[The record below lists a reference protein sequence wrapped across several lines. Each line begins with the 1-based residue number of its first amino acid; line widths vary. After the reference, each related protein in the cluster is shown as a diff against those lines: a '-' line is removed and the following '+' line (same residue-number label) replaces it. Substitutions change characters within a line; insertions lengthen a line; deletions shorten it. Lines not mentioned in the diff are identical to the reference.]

1 MLLTAPC
8 AFGERQP
15 AKHFGTEVHCGL
27 RWHEPEDEVLSIITG
42 DGPWSRKVWQV
53 QQARRRAALGAA
65 VALRCT
71 EEEVAYDMLSAQAL
85 RDIRCKSE
93 VAKEAITWSPITIED
108 VKQKHTQSSPGVF
121 YGLEFPWNADLL
133 VEFGPEWLTK
143 AFHAAG
149 TLDANNSVTA
159 VIPERKITITAGNNA
174 AKILFEVRYA
184 KPTAD
189 LHTKLFAKIPWPNK
203 DKTRS
208 DRMLATLLSQA
219 YGERAEIN
227 ASRLL
232 ESRLTVRVPKFYFG
246 DISNESTNWIL
257 ITERIPFDQQ
267 EGENKVDPAYE
278 KCRDWELKGD
288 VRDYYYLLVR
298 VGARVSGA
306 YCTEKL
312 APKATLDKFFDN
324 SSARQMHE
332 WSKPEPEAE
341 FDRKFKF
348 ALDFL
353 QIHAKAIFPEA
364 IATAEFAKSYR
375 HVLATVNAYK
385 GEIEWWC
392 QRKPEYV
399 AWCHGNLN
407 VDNVFFW
414 RDPAGKLDCGVLDWG
429 GASTSSLGWKLW
441 WWLYGCEYEFLN
453 DNIDGLLKCFIDE
466 LHANGGPPLE
476 FEELKLQFVL
486 AAMSQGVGLLGAVPQ
501 IYGMCAKKQWET
513 ITERRDPRIAEN
525 VHGKNTLRIYISNF
539 SCLCRMI
546 SEWGIPDILDKWVDE
561 FCELTKSPKKTV
573 A

>member
-1 MLLTAPC
+1 MVQVWEVVGGADKGGILVRDGQATSSAQLE
-8 AFGERQP
+8 ERLASGALVEELELKGDRLQYRRLS
-15 AKHFGTEVHCGL
+15 GTG
-27 RWHEPEDEVLSIITG
+27 PETGWVSLQITG
-42 DGPWSRKVWQV
+42 KTLLVGRPDESIERRCERELEKAAVPWSP
-53 QQARRRAALGAA
+53 LGPEQ
-65 VALRCT
+65 L
-71 EEEVAYDMLSAQAL
+71 EKHEQ
-85 RDIRCKSE
+85 
-93 VAKEAITWSPITIED
+93 VAK
-108 VKQKHTQSSPGVF
+108 GMLF
-121 YGLEFPWNADLL
+121 GLEFPWTAETL
-133 VEFGPEWLTK
+133 ERMGAAWCTQ

-149 TLDANNSVTA
+149 TLSKGNSVSKVKDVKQYIGGGA
-159 VIPERKITITAGNNA
+159 S
-174 AKILFEVRYA
+174 AKMIFDVEYA
-184 KPTAD
+184 KPSEG

-257 ITERIPFDQQ
+257 ITERIPFDQT

-392 QRKPEYV
+392 HRKPEYV

-441 WWLYGCEYEFLN
+441 WWLYGSEYEFLN
-453 DNIDGLLKCFIDE
+453 ENIDGLLRCFIDE

-546 SEWGIPDILDKWVDE
+546 SEWGIPDILDKWVDS